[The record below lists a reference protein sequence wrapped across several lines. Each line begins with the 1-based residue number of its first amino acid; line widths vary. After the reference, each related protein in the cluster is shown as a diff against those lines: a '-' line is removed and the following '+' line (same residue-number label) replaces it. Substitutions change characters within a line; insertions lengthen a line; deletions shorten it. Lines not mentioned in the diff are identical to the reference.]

1 MTGMY
6 RRSMMIYSSLEANFK
21 GTKPNGRIHRYGA
34 YIFGDIIINVSK
46 SINKEKQI
54 FWRLQYIARFD
65 VPSVLI
71 ASRTGILPFLLQA
84 F

>member
-1 MTGMY
+1 
-6 RRSMMIYSSLEANFK
+6 MIYSSLQVKFQ
-21 GTKPNGRIHRYGA
+21 GTKPNGRILRYGA
-34 YIFGDIIINVSK
+34 SIFGDIIIKVSK
-46 SINKEKQI
+46 SINEEKQV

-71 ASRTGILPFLLQA
+71 ASRTGFLQFLLQT

>member
-6 RRSMMIYSSLEANFK
+6 RRPIMIYSSLWAKFK

-34 YIFGDIIINVSK
+34 SIFGDIIINVSK

-54 FWRLQYIARFD
+54 FWRLQYIA
-65 VPSVLI
+65 
-71 ASRTGILPFLLQA
+71 
-84 F
+84 

>member
-1 MTGMY
+1 MQCNDRNVWTVH
-6 RRSMMIYSSLEANFK
+6 
-21 GTKPNGRIHRYGA
+21 GRIHRYGA

-54 FWRLQYIARFD
+54 FWRLQYIACFD

-71 ASRTGILPFLLQA
+71 ASRTEFMQFLLQA